1 MTEATADDV
10 PSDAEVQD
18 AERPLEKT
26 AGTNLEDRPIDRE
39 NYNPQA
45 GKGRYAKT
53 IEYKKT
59 SKNSDSKPSANSSE
73 SLEKVLANALADS
86 EAIGSEHGVDQA
98 EVFSSILS
106 QRMLYSS
113 NSEDESAKKAVKGYE
128 TRQVPDSLDGV
139 HVIIAY
145 NDPETGKL
153 CLSFEKKPANY
164 PIAKYAG
171 TLSLYGGS
179 LGVGESPNEGLGREI
194 WEEDRASYKIII
206 KALNETRWKVGE
218 VKKDT
223 DGVPSTTHI
232 WLAYIRDPTEVRSY
246 LSSKTAEGDKTSLSL
261 EEMLKTKDSDFAF
274 GFGPIVRG
282 FAGVLSENHGKKYTY
297 APLSSAFPNPN

>member
-1 MTEATADDV
+1 MTEATADDA
-10 PSDAEVQD
+10 PSDVEVQE

-26 AGTNLEDRPIDRE
+26 AGTNLEDRPVDIE
-39 NYNPQA
+39 NYNPQESE
-45 GKGRYAKT
+45 GRYAK
-53 IEYKKT
+53 IVEYKKA
-59 SKNSDSKPSANSSE
+59 SKNSDSKPSANNSGG
-73 SLEKVLANALADS
+73 LEKVLAKALADS

-98 EVFSSILS
+98 EVFSSILA
-106 QRMLYSS
+106 QRMLYST
-113 NSEDESAKKAVKGYE
+113 NSEDKSSKKAVKGYE
-128 TRQVPDSLDGV
+128 ARQVPDSLEGV

-153 CLSFEKKPANY
+153 CFSFEKKPADY

-206 KALNETRWKVGE
+206 KALNETRWKVDE

-246 LSSKTAEGDKTSLSL
+246 LSSKTAEGVKTSLSL

-274 GFGPIVRG
+274 GFGPIVRQVG
-282 FAGVLSENHGKKYTY
+282 IILASSKYSNY
-297 APLSSAFPNPN
+297 RYN